1 MKAIHV
7 QTDKEDR
14 PLVWCETDE
23 PFCGPQQ
30 VLVDI
35 YATSLNRADLMQRAG
50 HYPPPPGTPDILG
63 LDMAGQIARVG
74 EEVADWRAGD
84 RVCALL
90 AGGGYA
96 ERVAVPQQ
104 MLMPVP
110 DSWSYEQAAAMPEVF
125 LTAFVN
131 LFMEAS
137 FQTGETVLM
146 HGGAS
151 GVGTAAIQL
160 IREASGRMIVT
171 TSTEAKIARC
181 SELGADLAINYKTED
196 FVARVQEF
204 TAGEGVDVILDI
216 VGADYLARN
225 VSLLKL
231 KGRLVLISTL
241 GGSQAGLDLRMLM
254 GRRLQLI
261 GSVLRSRSLEEKV
274 EIKEQFMARFWPL
287 LEDGTIQPVIDSVY
301 PIEQANEAHQRMA
314 ESKNIGKIILR
325 VRP

>member
-1 MKAIHV
+1 
-7 QTDKEDR
+7 
-14 PLVWCETDE
+14 
-23 PFCGPQQ
+23 
-30 VLVDI
+30 VLPIPAGVD
-35 YATSLNRADLMQRAG
+35 
-50 HYPPPPGTPDILG
+50 
-63 LDMAGQIARVG
+63 
-74 EEVADWRAGD
+74 
-84 RVCALL
+84 
-90 AGGGYA
+90 
-96 ERVAVPQQ
+96 
-104 MLMPVP
+104 PV
-110 DSWSYEQAAAMPEVF
+110 EAAAFPEAW
-125 LTAFVN
+125 LTAWDALV
-131 LFMEAS
+131 LQMGLSA
-137 FQTGETVLM
+137 GETVLM

-181 SELGADLAINYKTED
+181 SQLGADLAINYKTED
-196 FVARVQEF
+196 FVACVQEF

-241 GGSQAGLDLRMLM
+241 GGSQAELDLRMLM

-274 EIKEQFMARFWPL
+274 EIKERFMARFWPL